1 MTAFGEIA
9 AARLSRRHAL
19 EIWSKL
25 IRMAISG
32 EQQCREYRLSET
44 TLLLYQAQPKRNAA
58 LKRQVQDLPGAARG
72 MATAVG
78 GGCRG
83 TGARS

>member
-1 MTAFGEIA
+1 MYSLKNA

-25 IRMAISG
+25 ILMAISG
-32 EQQCREYRLSET
+32 EHHCREHRLSET
-44 TLLLYQAQPKRNAA
+44 TLLVYQAWPKRNAA
-58 LKRQVQDLPGAARG
+58 LKRQVQDLPSAARG
-72 MATAVG
+72 TATAVV